1 MCVCLR
7 TVLSR
12 VQVVSSH
19 RLRDGRYRPS
29 LRQTWKTKNSMCFT
43 KTFIFQVNRTGAPEL
58 VRYDEL
64 YNFVPR
70 PQIPCRAVSIDTHQY
85 LRRTRSSR
93 RCRVGKGCA
102 SMCASPAKAPPAL
115 SRALWLAQVHVRAP
129 RCAFVKM
136 RAGDSPRRA
145 VACSR
150 VACRPDPPQG
160 PARGRL
166 GREHPVRRNPAAL
179 LRPLATGAPPHMW
192 PPGRELWCAA
202 LSCAWCERRV
212 TGRTLSRARR
222 AQVQLA
228 ATRIALHTHEWRS
241 ARTRSSSPDVKR
253 GAPCGGTAFVA
264 LRCCARGA
272 GRRRRGHGGRCLHV
286 LAA

>member
-1 MCVCLR
+1 MTSSTISYLAPKFHAGPSPLIP
-7 TVLSR
+7 TSISAVLAPRAAVEWAKGVPACAPALPKLHPRSR
-12 VQVVSSH
+12 
-19 RLRDGRYRPS
+19 
-29 LRQTWKTKNSMCFT
+29 
-43 KTFIFQVNRTGAPEL
+43 A
-58 VRYDEL
+58 L
-64 YNFVPR
+64 YG
-70 PQIPCRAVSIDTHQY
+70 
-85 LRRTRSSR
+85 SR
-93 RCRVGKGCA
+93 RCTFERLGA
-102 SMCASPAKAPPAL
+102 HS
-115 SRALWLAQVHVRAP
+115 
-129 RCAFVKM
+129 AFAKM